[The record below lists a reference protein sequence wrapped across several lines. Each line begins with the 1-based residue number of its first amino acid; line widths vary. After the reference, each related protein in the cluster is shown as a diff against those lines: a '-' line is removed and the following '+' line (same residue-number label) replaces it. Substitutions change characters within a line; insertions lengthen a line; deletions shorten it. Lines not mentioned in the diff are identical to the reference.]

1 MSRLDTENQYRLT
14 AERNLMNA
22 AREGKGP
29 ALPRESEREREM
41 IRTRSAADEFLGR
54 RAVDRASPLL
64 DSYDD
69 IVFTM

>member
-1 MSRLDTENQYRLT
+1 
-14 AERNLMNA
+14 MNA